1 MSAESSDKDMHW
13 SRSGSLR
20 PACTTPGADKNRG
33 KNSRSQGFTLI
44 ELLVVIAIIAVL
56 AAILLPALASA
67 RERARAAG
75 CLSNTRQLMLC
86 WLIYSTDNDDV
97 LMSVGVDGPT
107 PAWVGGSVDAQ
118 TAPGQP
124 WITPPPPTG
133 DTTVLVDPAASLI
146 SSVGCVKN
154 PFVFKCPSDTI
165 LAPDSKEPH
174 VRDYSMNAAVGGSV
188 GTYDPSQQNFNPDT
202 GGIDRT
208 YIANTKRQKMSIL
221 NHPGPAKVWVLLDE
235 HPDSISD
242 SVFQFQPGWP
252 PTSYQWQDM
261 PASLHNGACCFSFA
275 DGHSEIH
282 KWMDGRTKLQVKRLF
297 KWWQPVAGTF
307 KASKSEDY
315 WWMNQG
321 MPYK

>member
-1 MSAESSDKDMHW
+1 MHR

-20 PACTTPGADKNRG
+20 LARAVGGAAKSHG
-33 KNSRSQGFTLI
+33 SGSRSHGFTLI

-86 WLIYSTDNDDV
+86 WLIYSSDNDDV
-97 LMSVGVDGPT
+97 LMSVGQDGTT
-107 PAWVGGSVDAQ
+107 PPWVGGSVDAQ
-118 TAPGQP
+118 TAVGQT
-124 WITPPPPTG
+124 WITPANGG
-133 DTTVLVDPAASLI
+133 DMATLVDPTKSLI

-154 PFVFKCPSDTI
+154 PFVFKCPSDTYP
-165 LAPDSKEPH
+165 APDSKEPH
-174 VRDYSMNAAVGGSV
+174 VRDYSMNAATGGGV
-188 GTYDPSQQNFNPDT
+188 GTIGGTYNPDT
-202 GGIDRT
+202 GGADRN
-208 YIANTKRQKMSIL
+208 YIKDTKRQKISIL
-221 NHPGPAKVWVLLDE
+221 NHPGPSKVWVLLDE

-282 KWMDGRTKLQVKRLF
+282 KWMDGRTKQSVKVLF
-297 KWWQPVAGTF
+297 KWWQPSAGTL
-307 KASKSEDY
+307 KAAKSEDY

-321 MPYK
+321 MPYSLN

>member
-1 MSAESSDKDMHW
+1 
-13 SRSGSLR
+13 
-20 PACTTPGADKNRG
+20 
-33 KNSRSQGFTLI
+33 
-44 ELLVVIAIIAVL
+44 VVIAIIAVL

>member
-1 MSAESSDKDMHW
+1 MHW

-20 PACTTPGADKNRG
+20 PARGTVGAEENPGRI
-33 KNSRSQGFTLI
+33 SRPQGFTLI
-44 ELLVVIAIIAVL
+44 ELLVVIAIIAIL
-56 AAILLPALASA
+56 AAMLLPALAAA

-97 LMSVGVDGPT
+97 LMSVGQDGNT
-107 PAWVGGSVDAQ
+107 PPWVGGSVDNQ
-118 TAPGQP
+118 TTPGQP
-124 WITPPPPTG
+124 WITPMAAPPLT
-133 DTTVLVDPAASLI
+133 DTAVLVDPASSLI
-146 SSVGCVKN
+146 SSAGCVKN

-165 LAPDSKEPH
+165 PAPDSKEPH

-188 GTYDPSQQNFNPDT
+188 GTYDPGQQNFDPDN
-202 GGIDRT
+202 GSNDRT
-208 YIANTKRQKMSIL
+208 YIANTKRQKMWIL

-282 KWMDGRTKLQVKRLF
+282 KWIDPRTKQPVKRLF
-297 KWWQPVAGTF
+297 KWWQSSVGTM

>member
-1 MSAESSDKDMHW
+1 MHW

-20 PACTTPGADKNRG
+20 PARVAVGAETNPGN
-33 KNSRSQGFTLI
+33 NSRSQGFTLI

-56 AAILLPALASA
+56 VAILLPALASA

-97 LMSVGVDGPT
+97 LMSVGVDGPNT
-107 PAWVGGSVDAQ
+107 PAWVGGSVDNQ
-118 TAPGQP
+118 TTPGQP
-124 WITPPPPTG
+124 WITPMAAPPLT
-133 DTTVLVDPAASLI
+133 DTAVLVDPASSLI
-146 SSVGCVKN
+146 ASAGCVRN

-165 LAPDSKEPH
+165 PAPDSKEPH
-174 VRDYSMNAAVGGSV
+174 VRDYSMNAATGGTVNMS
-188 GTYDPSQQNFNPDT
+188 DPSQEHFNPD
-202 GGIDRT
+202 GGTFDRN
-208 YIANTKRQKMSIL
+208 YIKDTKRQKMTIL

-242 SVFQFQPGWP
+242 SVFQFQPGFP
-252 PTSYQWQDM
+252 PASYLWQDM
-261 PASLHNGACCFSFA
+261 PASMHNGACCFSFA

-297 KWWQPVAGTF
+297 KWWQPSGTQTS
-307 KASKSEDY
+307 KAAQSQDY

-321 MPYK
+321 MPYSPN